1 MAPGHPLPPVPE
13 HDNVYETSLRFAGS
27 EIDEDYRLRLD
38 SVARFLEIVGL
49 EHLEDANAF
58 ETHPHWIVRRTVID
72 VVRPIKFPE
81 VVTLQRWCSGVSPR
95 WCTMRVRLVGS
106 DGGLVETEAFWI
118 NMNMET
124 KGPSRFTDYFFD
136 YLGATT
142 TEHRLRWRPWLTDNR
157 SDEPGVAFPL
167 RRTDLDHFEHINNT
181 AYWHGVQ
188 QSLAES
194 PSTTESSY
202 RAVVEYVKAIT
213 WGDEVLIHSRSA
225 DDAVE
230 MTFSVDDDVRALVH
244 VGPL

>member
-1 MAPGHPLPPVPE
+1 MPE
-13 HDNVYETSLRFAGS
+13 HENVYETSLRFAGS

-38 SVARFLEIVGL
+38 AIARFLEIIGL

-72 VVRPIKFPE
+72 VIEPIKFPE
-81 VVTLQRWCSGVSPR
+81 VVRLQRWCSGVSPR
-95 WCTMRVRLVGS
+95 WCNMRVRLEGS

-142 TEHRLRWRPWLTDNR
+142 TEHRLRWRPWLTDSR
-157 SDEPGVAFPL
+157 SDEPGVVFPL

-188 QSLAES
+188 QTLDTM
-194 PSTTESSY
+194 PESSY
-202 RAVVEYVKAIT
+202 RAIVEYVKAIT
-213 WGDEVLIHSRSA
+213 WGDEVRIHSRRA
-225 DDAVE
+225 DDDSVE
-230 MTFSVDDDVRALVH
+230 MTFAVDDDVRALVH